1 MVVVVVQ
8 SSRSS
13 SSGSYSRSSGG
24 GSSSS
29 SSSGSSMLYQY
40 DTIQHSSTHCTESP
54 NLGHVHLYSSEHN
67 CAYCCVKQMIIA
79 VQCSELWNSPGQFLD
94 STDSSMRRSNL
105 FLSNFFFYILFL
117 AVYHSSIVMRR
128 HDLTKKIDLP
138 TYLH

>member
-1 MVVVVVQ
+1 MVVIVGVVVVVVVVVH
-8 SSRSS
+8 SS
-13 SSGSYSRSSGG
+13 S
-24 GSSSS
+24 
-29 SSSGSSMLYQY
+29 SSMLYQY

-105 FLSNFFFYILFL
+105 FLSNFIFYILFFSCL
-117 AVYHSSIVMRR
+117 SQLNS
-128 HDLTKKIDLP
+128 DEKT
-138 TYLH
+138 